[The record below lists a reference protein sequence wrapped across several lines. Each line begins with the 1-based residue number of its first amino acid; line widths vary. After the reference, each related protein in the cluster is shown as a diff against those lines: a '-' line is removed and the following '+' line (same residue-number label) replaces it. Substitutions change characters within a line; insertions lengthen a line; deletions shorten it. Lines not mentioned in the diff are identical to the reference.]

1 MSYGSNNIM
10 NNMSTHISNVALG
23 LRTLALLAFVGLSTA
38 VLVQPELIG
47 GSAPATTLAI
57 GSIPAITHH

>member
-1 MSYGSNNIM
+1 MNDMSKH
-10 NNMSTHISNVALG
+10 MSKLALG
-23 LRTLALLAFVGLSTA
+23 LRALALLAFVGLSTA

-47 GSAPATTLAI
+47 GSAPATALAI

>member
-1 MSYGSNNIM
+1 MSKL
-10 NNMSTHISNVALG
+10 ALG
-23 LRTLALLAFVGLSTA
+23 LRALALLAFVGLSTA

-47 GSAPATTLAI
+47 GSAPATALAI

>member
-1 MSYGSNNIM
+1 MKHMSNFE
-10 NNMSTHISNVALG
+10 VG
-23 LRTLALLAFVGLSTA
+23 LRALALVAVVAFSTA

-47 GSAPATTLAI
+47 GSAPATALAI

>member
-1 MSYGSNNIM
+1 M
-10 NNMSTHISNVALG
+10 NNMRKYQLG
-23 LRTLALLAFVGLSTA
+23 LRALALVAFVVLSTA

>member
-1 MSYGSNNIM
+1 M
-10 NNMSTHISNVALG
+10 NNMSKYQLG
-23 LRTLALLAFVGLSTA
+23 LRALALVAFVVLSTA

-47 GSAPATTLAI
+47 GSAPATSLAI